1 MCRVVAPVK
10 CSVFPIPHSK
20 AETLMG
26 RGASLRSEL
35 MTFEKMGAK
44 TEIFHPTYPA
54 FPLLVEGKVSCLH
67 NSPLKFLCHRQL
79 LQELVLILL
88 QVHPDYFSPILLCLN
103 NYIPRKP

>member
-26 RGASLRSEL
+26 RGESLRSEL
-35 MTFEKMGAK
+35 MPFEKMGLRLRSF
-44 TEIFHPTYPA
+44 TPTYRA
-54 FPLLVEGKVSCLH
+54 FPLLVEGKVSSLH

-88 QVHPDYFSPILLCLN
+88 QVLPDYFSPILFCLN